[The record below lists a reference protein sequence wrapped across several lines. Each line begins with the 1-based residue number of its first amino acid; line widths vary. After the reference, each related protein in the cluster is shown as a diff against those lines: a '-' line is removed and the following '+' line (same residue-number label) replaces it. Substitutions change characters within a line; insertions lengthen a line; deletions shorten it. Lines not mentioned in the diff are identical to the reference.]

1 MKLFRRSDIGL
12 YYTFFQEIWDSGD
25 VFADPSGWRDTEA
38 DAANLLPTV
47 RLDKKKLGRYY
58 LDEGDLLGSIK
69 DDILQLI
76 EFWERRTVLEQEV
89 TLYNSVSTAN
99 AAVLLALKR
108 LGAKSI
114 IFETPAYGVTINQA
128 KYAGY
133 KVVLIPTYL
142 RGNFTY
148 TVERVWQE
156 RSGPTVYWLTQP
168 RMSLGFDQDERIIG
182 ELLNILSSEDFL
194 VIDEATEQRCPSVL
208 SGLYGKVNTQKML
221 RVRGLLKPLGLNGI
235 RLSCVIH
242 STDLRESLENIQ
254 DVVGASLDLYSLEA
268 CAELARRKD
277 LFFTM
282 LSVANEQVI
291 SLRRKAE
298 LLALNSGIHVSRLVN
313 GYMGTVFV
321 PLSGGAKEYR
331 RNKTELLTYCRDKR
345 MPVILGSSMFF
356 AFDPQWEQVRL
367 NYFNREHHVL
377 RAVEAL
383 TAFLRRAGQK
393 E

>member
-1 MKLFRRSDIGL
+1 MKLFRRSDINL

-38 DAANLLPTV
+38 DAADLMPSV
-47 RLDKKKLGRYY
+47 QLDKKKLGRYY

-69 DDILQLI
+69 DDILGLI
-76 EFWERRTVLEQEV
+76 EFWESRPIAGQEI

-99 AAVLLALKR
+99 AAVLLALRR

-128 KYAGY
+128 RYAGY
-133 KVVLIPTYL
+133 KVILVPTYL
-142 RGNFTY
+142 RDNFTF
-148 TVERVWQE
+148 TAESVLQG
-156 RSGPTVYWLTQP
+156 RSGPTIIWLTQP
-168 RMSLGFDQDERIIG
+168 RMSLGFDQDEKTIEEI
-182 ELLNILSSEDFL
+182 LNGLSPDDFL

-208 SGLYGKVNTQKML
+208 SGLHGKANTQRLL

-242 STDLRESLENIQ
+242 AKSLRESLENVQ

-277 LFFTM
+277 HFFTM
-282 LSVANEQVI
+282 LSVANDQVV
-291 SLRRKAE
+291 SLRRRAE
-298 LLALNSGIHVSRLVN
+298 VLALNSGIRVSHLVN
-313 GYMGTVFV
+313 GYMGTIFI
-321 PLSGGAKEYR
+321 PLSGGPKEYR
-331 RNKTELLTYCRDKR
+331 RNKAELLRYCRDKR

-356 AFDPQWEQVRL
+356 AFDAQWEQVRL
-367 NYFNREHHVL
+367 NYFNRQHHVL

-383 TAFLRRAGQK
+383 TAFLG
-393 E
+393 